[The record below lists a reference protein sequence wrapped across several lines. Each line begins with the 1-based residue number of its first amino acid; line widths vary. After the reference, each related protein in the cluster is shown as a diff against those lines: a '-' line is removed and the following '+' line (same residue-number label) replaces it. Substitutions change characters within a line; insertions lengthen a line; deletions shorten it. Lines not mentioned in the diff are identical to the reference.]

1 MVDAIDDVQ
10 FLEQYQRAVEV
21 ARQSS
26 ATEPQA
32 VSVHY
37 DDINRLVVIRLN
49 SGASFSLPPDI
60 GSRRGWCIA
69 RRPSSRRNY
78 PLWDGSTLGK
88 S

>member
-49 SGASFSLPPDI
+49 SGASFSFPPDI
-60 GSRRGWCIA
+60 GSRLGWCIA
-69 RRPSSRRNY
+69 RRPSSRRDY
-78 PLWDGSTLGK
+78 TF
-88 S
+88 